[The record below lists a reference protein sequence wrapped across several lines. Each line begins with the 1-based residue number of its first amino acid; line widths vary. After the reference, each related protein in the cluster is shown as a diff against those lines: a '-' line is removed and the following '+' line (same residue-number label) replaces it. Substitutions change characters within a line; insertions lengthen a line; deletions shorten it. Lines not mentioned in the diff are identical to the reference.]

1 LGDSLRRARGL
12 PRAAWGMTLAHVGV
26 GLVILGITASQT
38 WTEEKLLVMKPGD
51 TVQVGGYD
59 FTFEGAEQVRG
70 PNYQA
75 LRGTFTVGA
84 DGRKVTTML
93 PESRIYQTP
102 PMETTEAAIRPTPAA
117 DLYAVVGAGNDAQGY
132 AVRLYH
138 KPLIS
143 WIWLGS
149 FVMVLGGAVS
159 LSDRRHRVGAPA
171 RRAMSPAAAPVA
183 AGD

>member
-1 LGDSLRRARGL
+1 VEIA
-12 PRAAWGMTLAHVGV
+12 
-26 GLVILGITASQT
+26 
-38 WTEEKLLVMKPGD
+38 
-51 TVQVGGYD
+51 GYD
-59 FTFEGAEQVRG
+59 FTFEGAERVRG

-84 DGRKVTTML
+84 DGRQITTML
-93 PESRIYQTP
+93 PESRTYRTP

-117 DLYAVVGAGNDAQGY
+117 DLYAVVGAGNDVQGY

-143 WIWLGS
+143 WIWLGA
-149 FVMVLGGAVS
+149 FVMVLGGVVS

-171 RRAMSPAAAPVA
+171 RRPASPAVAQPA